1 MSWFSRILRI
11 AQKEIWRTVSTPL
24 LFILET
30 AFVFLTGYFFYGGIY
45 SYSQLSGEWLAQ
57 PELQKGVLEPTA
69 IILPALFSNYALLL
83 LFFVPLLTMSS
94 FSGERRSG
102 TLELLFTL
110 PVRDSELVL
119 GKWLGAVS
127 ILLFML
133 APLWIYPWVYQL
145 FGGSLSF
152 ETFGSGFLGLL
163 LLVFFFTGV
172 GIFVSSLFESQT
184 ASAVLT
190 AGILVF
196 LWSLESVTDSSL
208 KFVNQFLIPFSVQ
221 KYFQPFSRGLVST
234 EAGFFFCLAT
244 AFFLFLTCRS
254 LEKRS
259 FRNPF

>member
-1 MSWFSRILRI
+1 VNWLSRVLRI
-11 AQKEIWRTVSTPL
+11 AQKEIWRSVSTPL
-24 LFILET
+24 LLILQT
-30 AFVFLTGYFFYGGIY
+30 AFVFLTGYFFYAGIY
-45 SYSQLSGEWLAQ
+45 DYSRLSGEWLAQ

-83 LFFVPLLTMSS
+83 LFFIPLMTMSS

-119 GKWLGAVS
+119 GKWLGSVS
-127 ILLFML
+127 ILLVML
-133 APLWIYPWVYQL
+133 LPIWIYPWVYHVY
-145 FGGSLSF
+145 GGSLSF

-163 LLVFFFTGV
+163 FLAFLFAGA

-208 KFVNQFLIPFSVQ
+208 KFVSKFLGPLSVQ

-234 EAGFFFCLAT
+234 EAALFFCLAT
-244 AFFLFLTCRS
+244 VFFLFLTCRS